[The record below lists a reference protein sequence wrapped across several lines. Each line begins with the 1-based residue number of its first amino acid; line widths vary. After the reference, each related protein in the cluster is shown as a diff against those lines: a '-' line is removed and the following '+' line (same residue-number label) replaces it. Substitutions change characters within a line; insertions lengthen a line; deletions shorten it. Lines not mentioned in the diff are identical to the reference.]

1 MINVN
6 QMKSPDKNTYLQRLN
21 VYYTVPSFLFD
32 KNVKANKWTERNNI
46 SIIYIYN

>member
-6 QMKSPDKNTYLQRLN
+6 QMKSPDRNTYLQRLN
-21 VYYTVPSFLFD
+21 VYYTVP
-32 KNVKANKWTERNNI
+32 VKANKSTERNNL